1 MADQVFSE
9 QPYSTGD
16 AVVFGDDR
24 VETAQDPITVR
35 IRNNKCRQK
44 LDRMAR
50 MTGDLAQQFMF
61 FEKRDRNQL
70 AEQTRPRGLK
80 GMP

>member
-1 MADQVFSE
+1 MTESKPLKIQSQSE
-9 QPYSTGD
+9 S
-16 AVVFGDDR
+16 
-24 VETAQDPITVR
+24 EITSAG
-35 IRNNKCRQK
+35 KK

-70 AEQTRPRGLK
+70 GEQTRPRDLRGV
-80 GMP
+80 P